1 MLQKMGVLVIFVSIV
16 SINSFQNYVWR
27 THFMTSTMMLGVWA
41 YDPIGSTKHLGKP
54 FVN

>member
-1 MLQKMGVLVIFVSIV
+1 MGVLVIFVSI
-16 SINSFQNYVWR
+16 NSFQNYVLR

-41 YDPIGSTKHLGKP
+41 YDPIGSIKHLGKP